1 MKLSVFLVLLP
12 LGMILGKYDH
22 SVARQNEGVSEEYAV
37 MPESKKVPERVD
49 AQFEGVYNPLVIT
62 YQFDTL
68 RTQMENTTVSFCG
81 DTIIINGK
89 AKGLFSRRRVATK
102 NMFRQNTPYQQAVY
116 KYFGAR
122 NINLRDSVDKLLIEN
137 LSEDPN
143 DDSFFMFTRPG
154 IIYRK
159 PYLLVP
165 FHGNYMISYIVEIE
179 PTEYN
184 RLLP

>member
-1 MKLSVFLVLLP
+1 MKLKVFLVLLP
-12 LGMILGKYDH
+12 LGIILGRYDH
-22 SVARQNEGVSEEYAV
+22 SVARQNDGVSEEYAV
-37 MPESKKVPERVD
+37 TQGSKKIPQRVD
-49 AQFEGVYNPLVIT
+49 AKFEGVYNPLVIT
-62 YQFDTL
+62 DQFDTL

-81 DTIIINGK
+81 DTIIINEK

-137 LSEDPN
+137 LSENPN
-143 DDSFFMFTRPG
+143 DLSLFVHTRPG
-154 IIYRK
+154 IIYQR